1 MNLSLR
7 TALAAATFLACASSQ
22 AATLIGLN
30 SQGQLARIDTA
41 NIAGAMNTDITG
53 LMAGDRLVGI
63 DTRPKDGKIYGVS
76 LANQLYTVDEMTGA
90 ASWVAALS
98 APVIQANLGYGI
110 DFNPVADFGTGAS
123 LRLVSSA
130 GDNFA
135 INAATGVV
143 GNAANKIAAGYTAVG
158 YTNTTLKPA
167 AAPASTALYY
177 IDSNTDML
185 AMAPAAFN
193 TPTIT
198 LVGALGVDAADD
210 AVVCM
215 PGTHSKWVRTNGG
228 TVERFATF
236 MTGELFDVVSRE
248 TILSHAVT
256 GADQAEDI
264 DAFKSAV
271 IAAFETPAFAA
282 NLLFQVRSGQLLY
295 GGKPS
300 SGWRARSGP
309 SATLRGADGGR
320 GTVASEVTHRHRH
333 HEARERSP
341 GPHFLARSRSP
352 KLRQKWG
359 QLPRMTPFLGVLSL
373 KSAEK
378 PGNVGNGDQSGP
390 SGGGGGGPS
399 IMHV

>member
-7 TALAAATFLACASSQ
+7 TALAATAFLACASSQ

-158 YTNTTLKPA
+158 YTNTTLMPA

-198 LVGALGVDAADD
+198 MVGALGVDVLKANGFEVLGNGQAYAALNVD
-210 AVVCM
+210 AGPSLATGIYSINLGTGAATLLGTYNGTLSGLTVSAVPE
-215 PGTHSKWVRTNGG
+215 PGTYAMMALG
-228 TVERFATF
+228 
-236 MTGELFDVVSRE
+236 L
-248 TILSHAVT
+248 
-256 GADQAEDI
+256 
-264 DAFKSAV
+264 
-271 IAAFETPAFAA
+271 
-282 NLLFQVRSGQLLY
+282 
-295 GGKPS
+295 
-300 SGWRARSGP
+300 
-309 SATLRGADGGR
+309 
-320 GTVASEVTHRHRH
+320 
-333 HEARERSP
+333 
-341 GPHFLARSRSP
+341 
-352 KLRQKWG
+352 
-359 QLPRMTPFLGVLSL
+359 LGVGLV
-373 KSAEK
+373 ARRRRA
-378 PGNVGNGDQSGP
+378 
-390 SGGGGGGPS
+390 
-399 IMHV
+399 